1 MACLN
6 KGTLN
11 KVSLDIVTNT
21 YSIFLYTAIGS
32 NILA

>member
-11 KVSLDIVTNT
+11 KVSLDIVTSI
-21 YSIFLYTAIGS
+21 YSTVLYTAIGS